1 MAINIDNTTAGSVT
15 LAASSSG
22 TATITLPNTTGT
34 IPSVSGTPTSGQLAA
49 FTNATTVQGIA
60 APTST
65 GNTLFTTDGTN
76 WSSTAKIVQG
86 TSVASTSGTSIDFTS
101 IPSWVKRIT
110 FMLNGVSTS
119 GTSPI
124 QIRLGTSGGFVTSGY
139 SSNAGY
145 ITATNAAGGI
155 ALFTTGFY
163 VVQFDTAAATLGAAL
178 TISSFGG
185 NVWTYSGTGTRVG
198 VATTALFV
206 SAAPFS
212 LGGTLTQI
220 RLTTVNGTD
229 TFDAG
234 SVNILYE

>member
-76 WSSTAKIVQG
+76 WSSTAKIVRG

-110 FMLNGVSTS
+110 IGFVGVSTS
-119 GTSPI
+119 GTSPLI
-124 QIRLGTSGGFVTSGY
+124 VRIFNSGTIVTSGY
-139 SSNAGY
+139 NGAYVGIGSTALTTTVYTGGFP
-145 ITATNAAGGI
+145 ATNATTAAGTWYGTLVI
-155 ALFTTGFY
+155 TDMGSAGVTCIGSLART
-163 VVQFDTAAATLGAAL
+163 DTAGTNICSSGYSSAT
-178 TISSFGG
+178 I
-185 NVWTYSGTGTRVG
+185 TGVRI
-198 VATTALFV
+198 TTQ
-206 SAAPFS
+206 
-212 LGGTLTQI
+212 G
-220 RLTTVNGTD
+220 GTD